1 MAPLTPA
8 ERQRRYRNK
17 RRAQFKAAIATVEYY
32 EVREALSRQA
42 PASAPAAAS
51 VASTA
56 QQREDDSLRTRLQA
70 AQRQLSEQAR
80 KHATERA
87 AERAQ
92 LEALE
97 QRMKA
102 LRQALRA
109 VLGRLSLV
117 QRQMTRAHL
126 QETGFI
132 EWLDAD

>member
-1 MAPLTPA
+1 MARLTPA
-8 ERQRRYRNK
+8 ERQRRYRDK
-17 RRAQFKAAIATVEYY
+17 RRAQFKAALGTVEYY
-32 EVREALSRQA
+32 EVRKALSRQA
-42 PASAPAAAS
+42 PAPGTG
-51 VASTA
+51 TA
-56 QQREDDSLRTRLQA
+56 QQREDDNLRNRLQT
-70 AQRQLSEQAR
+70 AQRQLTEQAR
-80 KHATERA
+80 KHTAERA

-109 VLGRLSLV
+109 VLGRLSLA

-126 QETGFI
+126 QETGCI

>member
-1 MAPLTPA
+1 MARLTPA
-8 ERQRRYRNK
+8 ERQRRYRDK
-17 RRAQFKAAIATVEYY
+17 RRAQFKAALATVEYY

-42 PASAPAAAS
+42 PAQTAASAPG
-51 VASTA
+51 ASTA
-56 QQREDDSLRTRLQA
+56 QQREDDSLRNRLQT
-70 AQRQLSEQAR
+70 AQRQLTEQAR

-92 LEALE
+92 LETLE

-109 VLGRLSLV
+109 VLGRLSLA
-117 QRQMTRAHL
+117 QRQMTRTHL